1 MARKP
6 TGNEPETNEPKV
18 WGELLKWHMAR
29 GTRPDGTPDVEGVPW
44 TVPEFAAKLGVDE
57 RNVRNW
63 RSGRPTEFLNLIE
76 QVLFGES
83 ASYVNFRSN
92 LRRAHRLAKNGSES
106 IPIGPQSPIH
116 DPGLCCGRD
125 GEIAR
130 LVAKLVSVQEGG
142 SILVLGDAGH
152 GKTTLTEKVGVHPD
166 IIQRFGSRRWF
177 VELETANSAE
187 EALAKI
193 AQALG
198 LERTAPLPAVQ
209 AHFAAKKPGL
219 VVLDNLE
226 TPLHSDESATQRLL
240 CDLTATPGVALM
252 ASLRSRESIAGVPW
266 TDQVGWSPC
275 FRILRASCF
284 SR

>member
-1 MARKP
+1 M
-6 TGNEPETNEPKV
+6 
-18 WGELLKWHMAR
+18 
-29 GTRPDGTPDVEGVPW
+29 
-44 TVPEFAAKLGVDE
+44 
-57 RNVRNW
+57 
-63 RSGRPTEFLNLIE
+63 
-76 QVLFGES
+76 
-83 ASYVNFRSN
+83 NFRSN

-266 TDQVGWSPC
+266 TDQVWLEPLLPDIA
-275 FRILRASCF
+275 RIVFLSIAPNISEDDPDLDYFLGETDGVPLAIRSVARRASARRNLAVLRREWQKKGALLAKEPGGEGSRRDFLIASVEF
-284 SR
+284 SLGSRTNS